1 MARGTLEFLGKQ
13 EIARIHDTSLR
24 VLEKVGVLV
33 HSESTRDMLLKSG
46 ALASKDGSRVLMP
59 EEIVRSALSD
69 APKTVLLAGRDRKHD
84 ITIPSADRVYVA
96 TGGEGVYIKDLVS
109 GQTRPS
115 HSDAL
120 RDFAILAEALP
131 QVDFFWPIVGALEQ
145 PVHRKGMTELKVSME
160 NTVKHVQA
168 MATTGLEARQMVEFG
183 CIFTGTPEALA
194 KRPLFSAVECPISP
208 LTFEEGLVEGQVEL
222 AKAGIPVVAMSAS
235 VLGLTSP
242 VTIAGTIAQV
252 NAENLAS
259 LVISQTARKGAP
271 FIYSSDSCPGDLQ
284 LGSIDYGALEAS
296 LVRAGMGQM
305 GRHYGLPT
313 MVCGIGLEELSV
325 GLANLW
331 EGVPYML
338 TQSIVPSDLAS
349 GFGGIDQAAG
359 ASFEQ
364 LLVDA
369 WVWDIAKEFTRPF
382 DASDEAISFETI
394 RDAGLDGNF
403 LAKRHTA
410 ARFRKE
416 SAATRL
422 PDAALGNR
430 RKGTVRGAVIKKA
443 HEEVA
448 RMLKAPREPLVSRQ
462 ESMAAEDYLRKMG

>member
-13 EIARIHDTSLR
+13 EIARIHDTSIR

-33 HSESTRDMLLKSG
+33 HSKPTRDMLLQAG
-46 ALASKDGSRVLMP
+46 AHASKDGSRVLMP
-59 EEIVRSALSD
+59 EELVKSTLSD
-69 APKTVLLAGRDRKHD
+69 APKSILLAGRDKKHD
-84 ITIPSADRVYVA
+84 ITIPSTDKLYVA
-96 TGGEGVYIKDLVS
+96 TGGEGVYIKDMVS
-109 GQTRPS
+109 SQTRPA
-115 HSDAL
+115 HSNDL
-120 RDFAILAEALP
+120 RDFAIISEALP

-145 PVHRKGMTELKVSME
+145 PVRLKGMTELKVSME
-160 NTVKHVQA
+160 NTAKHVQA
-168 MATTGLEARQMVEFG
+168 MATTALEARQMVEFG
-183 CIFTGTPEALA
+183 CIFTETPEALA

-208 LTFEEGLVEGQVEL
+208 LTFEEGLVEAQVEL
-222 AKAGIPVVAMSAS
+222 ARAGVPIVAMSAS
-235 VLGLTSP
+235 VIGLTSP
-242 VTIAGTIAQV
+242 VTISGTIAQV

-259 LVISQTARKGAP
+259 LVISQTAKKGAP

-284 LGSIDYGALEAS
+284 LGSIDYGALEAP
-296 LVRAGMGQM
+296 LVRTGMGQM

-313 MVCGIGLEELSV
+313 MVCGIGLEDMSA

-331 EGVPYML
+331 DGVPHLL

-382 DASDEAISFETI
+382 DATDEAISFETI

-403 LAKRHTA
+403 LSKRHTA

-416 SAATRL
+416 SAATRI
-422 PDAALGNR
+422 PDAAMGNR
-430 RKGTVRGAVIKKA
+430 RKGTVRGAVMKKA

-448 RMLKAPREPLVSRQ
+448 RMLEKPKEPLTSRQ
-462 ESMAAEDYLRKMG
+462 ESQAMEDYLRKMR